1 MKRLAGIYLFFIT
14 CFQLQAQLTE
24 QQFNRPETVYA
35 PRVFWQWMNGNI
47 TREGINLDL
56 EAMAATG
63 LGGGILFN
71 NAVGIP
77 AGPVKYG
84 SQEWTELTMHA
95 LQQADRLGLKL
106 MMHNAP
112 GYSGTG
118 GPWIT
123 PENAMQ
129 QVVWSEAFVKGG
141 ETVSLQLPKPFA
153 KQGYY
158 QDIAVLAY
166 PSLKGEE
173 QSFRN
178 LIQAVTVNG
187 KPVDADIL
195 TDFDFS
201 KTIALDKFPAEM
213 ILTFREPLEAAS
225 FIVHRE
231 KTAPPAHPYDGPRD
245 DPPTLQLE
253 VSDDGVLYTKV
264 CELNTPALRALE
276 VPAFAN
282 FSPVKARYFR
292 IRSNKSTKFTELELC
307 GAPRIDGWD
316 WKANFQFKSG
326 TFNFNTPE
334 PVAGSVVNA
343 SKIID
348 LTNLLNATG
357 SLIWNAPIGNW
368 TIVRI
373 GHTITGEEQAA
384 APHSCVGL
392 DVDKLSRYGVQQHY
406 DKFLKPLFDQTR
418 PYHGRSLEGLS
429 IDSWEV
435 GSQNWTRDMLPEFKK
450 RAGYDLKTYLL
461 TVTGRYVNSAKE
473 TERFLWDLR
482 RVQSDMLVEYYYGGM
497 REILHKEGL
506 NLSAEPYGD
515 GAFESMQAGKSV
527 DVIMSEFWV
536 HGLYGGA
543 ATSKQAGYIAHTWG
557 LPVSAAESFTAM
569 PELSKFTEY
578 PSALKADGDW
588 MFTNGVNRLVFHV
601 YAHQPHPT
609 AQPGM
614 VMGPFGTHFN
624 RNNTWFSK
632 AGDYFQYL
640 RRCQY
645 VLQSGLFVADAA
657 YFQGEE
663 VLGPV
668 DFQNPNPGYAFD
680 VLSRDAL
687 LLRTSTKSNRLV
699 LPDGM
704 SYRFL
709 ILPNI
714 KTMSLPVLKKLKAL
728 LEDGLWISASKPTN
742 WSGLLSNKDQ
752 VEWQRIV
759 EDLWSTLPNGV
770 YRYGS
775 GRLFIN
781 VPDDKLFE
789 EANLQPD
796 FSYASSNPNSVV
808 NYLHRRIGSD
818 DAWFVCNNRR
828 QNDTILAS
836 FRIIGMQP
844 EWWNPQTGEIR
855 SMNIFRQHDEQTMIP
870 LTLEP
875 SESGFVVFRKPLKQT
890 VYDGLMED
898 GVPLLSA
905 NPEDFTE
912 EFQADLK
919 TDFSVSVWAKPDVI
933 ARIGRSYLLFPISGL
948 AKYGVGNAT
957 IGMAIGQ
964 NGVRIYEQEAQARE
978 VLFAST
984 KLEGWSL
991 INLIYKNN
999 IPIVFINGV
1008 KVAEGK
1014 KSPFIVHANRNELA
1028 PINPLIQL
1036 FQGENTTPIWTAE
1049 ALDSTAIAAIFSK
1062 GKPADNVREFLT
1074 LNGNQLLRKKGNYS
1088 LLNPGLNDTKKP
1100 FIIKKDLP
1108 VYDLST
1114 DWTIQFPEGKGAPTE
1129 FKLDTLASL
1138 HTQNDSGVK
1147 YFSGTASWQRS
1158 FTLGPKELIGDHLI
1172 LDLGQVAVLAEI
1184 YVNGKSAG
1192 MCWKPPFRLD
1202 ITKLLKLGENQLDI
1216 RVTNLWVNR
1225 LIGDE
1230 FLPTENNYDAW
1241 GELKTLP
1248 DWYKTNQ
1255 SKTGQRITFV
1265 TWKQYDQNGPLVESG
1280 LVGPVTLSVWK
1291 ALKK

>member
-1 MKRLAGIYLFFIT
+1 MKRILGICLIFFT
-14 CFQLQAQLTE
+14 CLHIQAQLSE
-24 QQFNRPETVYA
+24 QQFDRPETKYA

-77 AGPVKYG
+77 AGTIDYNSTAWK
-84 SQEWTELTMHA
+84 ELTLHA

-106 MMHNAP
+106 MLHNAP

-141 ETVSLQLPKPFA
+141 ENVKVQIPRPFA

-158 QDIAVLAY
+158 EDIAVLAY

-173 QSFRN
+173 RPFRT
-178 LIQAVTVNG
+178 LLQTVTVNG
-187 KPVDADIL
+187 KQVEASIL
-195 TDFDFS
+195 TDFDFQKS
-201 KTIALDKFPAEM
+201 ILLEKFPAEM
-213 ILTFREPLEAAS
+213 VLTFSQPIIVSS

-231 KTAPPAHPYDGPRD
+231 KTPPPFHPYDGPRD

-253 VSDDGVLYTKV
+253 SSIDGIHYSKV
-264 CELNTPALRALE
+264 CDLPTPALRALE
-276 VPAFAN
+276 VPAFVN
-282 FSPVKARYFR
+282 FPTVKANYFR
-292 IRSNKSTKFTELELC
+292 IRSNKPTNLTEVEL
-307 GAPRIDGWD
+307 GAAARIEGSD
-316 WKANFQFKSG
+316 WKTNFQNKAGS
-326 TFNFNTPE
+326 FNFNTSE
-334 PVAGSVVNA
+334 PMDGSVVNA

-348 LTNLLNATG
+348 LTHLLHSDGT
-357 SLIWNAPIGNW
+357 LIWDAPKGNW

-392 DVDKLSRYGVQQHY
+392 DVDKLSKYGVQQHY
-406 DKFLKPLFDQTR
+406 DKFLKPLFEQTR
-418 PYHGRSLEGLS
+418 PYHGRSLEGLT

-435 GSQNWTRDMLPEFKK
+435 GSQNWTRDMLPEFSK
-450 RAGYDLKTYLL
+450 RAGYDLKQYLL
-461 TVTGRYVNSAKE
+461 TFTGRYVNSAKE

-497 REILHKEGL
+497 RDILHKEGL

-515 GAFESMQAGKSV
+515 GSFESLQAGKSL

-543 ATSKQAGYIAHTWG
+543 ATSQQAGYIAHTWG
-557 LPVSAAESFTAM
+557 LPVAAAESFTAM
-569 PELSKFTEY
+569 PDLSKFTEY
-578 PSALKADGDW
+578 PSAMKADGDW

-614 VMGPFGTHFN
+614 VMGPFGTHNN

-632 AGDYFQYL
+632 ATDYFLYL
-640 RRCQY
+640 KRCQY

-657 YFQGEE
+657 YYLGEE
-663 VLGPV
+663 VTGPS
-668 DFQNPNPGYAFD
+668 DMQNPNPGHAFD
-680 VLSRDAL
+680 ILSRDAL
-687 LLRTSTKSNRLV
+687 LQRASVQNNRLV

-704 SYRFL
+704 NYRFL

-714 KTMSLPVLKKLKAL
+714 KTMSLPVLRKLKTL
-728 LEDGLWISASKPTN
+728 LEDGLWISALKPAT
-742 WSGLLSNKDQ
+742 WPGLLSAEDQ
-752 VEWQRIV
+752 SEWKHIV
-759 EDLWSTLPNGV
+759 EDLWNKLPDGV

-781 VPDDKLFE
+781 VPANKLYE
-789 EANLQPD
+789 EANLKPD
-796 FSYASSNPNSVV
+796 FSYESSNPNTII
-808 NYLHRRIGSD
+808 NYIHRRIGTD
-818 DAWFVCNNRR
+818 DVWFVCNNRR
-828 QNDTILAS
+828 QNDTILAH
-836 FRIIGMQP
+836 FRITGMQP

-855 SMNIFRQHDEQTMIP
+855 NLNIFRQHDEQTLIP

-890 VYDGLMED
+890 VYDGLMKN
-898 GVPLLSA
+898 GVPLLSP
-905 NPEDFTE
+905 NPDHYVAVTP
-912 EFQADLK
+912 ADLK
-919 TDFSVSVWAKPDVI
+919 ADFSVSFWAKPDVI
-933 ARIGRSYLLFPISGL
+933 AKNSRSYLLFPVNGSS
-948 AKYGVGNAT
+948 KYGAGNAT
-957 IGMAIGQ
+957 IGLSIGQ
-964 NGVRIYEQEAQARE
+964 NGVRVFEQEMQARE
-978 VLFAST
+978 VLFVPQ
-984 KLEGWSL
+984 KLEGWSF

-999 IPIVFINGV
+999 TPIVFIDGV
-1008 KVAEGK
+1008 RVAEGK
-1014 KSPFIVHANRNELA
+1014 KSPYIVHANRNELA
-1028 PINPLIQL
+1028 PSNPLIQI
-1036 FQGENTTPIWTAE
+1036 FQGENTLPIWSAE
-1049 ALDSTAIAAIFSK
+1049 ALDSAAVVRLFAE
-1062 GKPADNVREFLT
+1062 GKPANKLPEFLMMSGNKLFRAKGSYNLLKPGIKPST
-1074 LNGNQLLRKKGNYS
+1074 LILKKE
-1088 LLNPGLNDTKKP
+1088 
-1100 FIIKKDLP
+1100 LP
-1108 VYDLST
+1108 VYNLSN
-1114 DWTIQFPEGKGAPTE
+1114 DWILHFPEGKGAPSQ
-1129 FKLDTLASL
+1129 DTLHTLISL
-1138 HTQNDSGVK
+1138 HRLTESGVK

-1158 FTLGPKELIGDHLI
+1158 FQLTSKDLIGNQLI
-1172 LDLGQVAVLAEI
+1172 LDLGQVAVMAEV

-1202 ITKLLKLGENQLDI
+1202 ITDLLNSGENLLDI

-1230 FLPTENNYDAW
+1230 FLPAENGYDVW
-1241 GELKTLP
+1241 GEIKTFP
-1248 DWYKTNQ
+1248 DWYVKNLP
-1255 SKTGQRITFV
+1255 KTGERVTFV
-1265 TWKQYDQNGPLVESG
+1265 TWKQYDRNGPLVESG
-1280 LVGPVTLSVWK
+1280 LIGPVTLSVWK
-1291 ALKK
+1291 ALKE